1 MNKKGKSM
9 QRMSHFV
16 AKGGLGRKSAPPK
29 QAFEL
34 IHSSQS
40 HKRSSQSNKRSRSPI
55 IDIPKV
61 SESLPTIQSL
71 TQEVTNVIKFSLA
84 MTLIITLLM
93 FIF

>member
-1 MNKKGKSM
+1 M

-16 AKGGLGRKSAPPK
+16 ARGGLGRKSAPPK
-29 QAFEL
+29 QAFEM

-40 HKRSSQSNKRSRSPI
+40 HKRSRSPI
-55 IDIPKV
+55 IDIPLV

-71 TQEVTNVIKFSLA
+71 AQDVTNVIKFSLA
-84 MTLIITLLM
+84 ITLILTLFM